1 MEGYRGSMRLDG
13 YLLKDIDVTPTRDGE
28 IFPIFALFLLT
39 YVTAF
44 SNALL
49 LHIFTR
55 ILYYIFKFSILL
67 YIYILLKQ
75 SCLIR
80 LNIYSKSN
88 SLQQT

>member
-13 YLLKDIDVTPTRDGE
+13 YLLKNIDVTPTRDGE

-55 ILYYIFKFSILL
+55 ILRYIFKFSILL

>member
-55 ILYYIFKFSILL
+55 ILHYIFKFSILL
-67 YIYILLKQ
+67 YIYI
-75 SCLIR
+75 
-80 LNIYSKSN
+80 YSS
-88 SLQQT
+88 

>member
-55 ILYYIFKFSILL
+55 ILRYIFKFSILL

-88 SLQQT
+88 SLQT